1 MSAFELDEVQ
11 AEYIA
16 DIKLRHLNREYIME
30 RTSEIKNLQAEID
43 DICATLASETKLKK
57 LIAKQLKR
65 IKDKYGVPRKT
76 RLIYDAADPAILPE
90 PVENYGVRIVL
101 TRDGFFKK
109 ITHNSLRASAL
120 RGSDEQKLKE
130 GDEVIYQ
137 EDAEN
142 ADELLFITDKQKI
155 YKARIRDFDQVKTSA
170 LGDFIPVKLEFEKD
184 EKPIAVKA
192 LKEYNPNHNLIYIFK
207 NGKGVRV
214 PVSSYETKGNRKKL
228 VGAYSDAAPIAA
240 VIYEN
245 EPFDIL
251 IGTESGKGAI
261 INTSLIPLKTTR
273 TSIGSTLISLKKG
286 DEVGFALRDYAKKF
300 PDTSKL
306 RKNSIPATLTTIKK

>member
-1 MSAFELDEVQ
+1 M
-11 AEYIA
+11 
-16 DIKLRHLNREYIME
+16 
-30 RTSEIKNLQAEID
+30 
-43 DICATLASETKLKK
+43 
-57 LIAKQLKR
+57 
-65 IKDKYGVPRKT
+65 G
-76 RLIYDAADPAILPE
+76 
-90 PVENYGVRIVL
+90 
-101 TRDGFFKK
+101 
-109 ITHNSLRASAL
+109 
-120 RGSDEQKLKE
+120 
-130 GDEVIYQ
+130 
-137 EDAEN
+137 
-142 ADELLFITDKQKI
+142 
-155 YKARIRDFDQVKTSA
+155 
-170 LGDFIPVKLEFEKD
+170 
-184 EKPIAVKA
+184 
-192 LKEYNPNHNLIYIFK
+192 
-207 NGKGVRV
+207 V

-273 TSIGSTLISLKKG
+273 TSIGSTLVSLKKG